1 MDNIMQAARP
11 EAACS
16 QSGAISPAP
25 AWVLTEGHAG
35 MESQALGLAEA
46 LGVAPEVRRVRAR
59 RPWDWL
65 PGSLW
70 PAPLLGVTTEAGR
83 LRAPWPAVAV
93 TCGNVAAPVGAA
105 LRRRGVRAV
114 HVQHPKMDPARF
126 DVVVA
131 ARHDGLTGP
140 NVVVAR
146 NALHRVTPQRLA
158 EARAAWEPRLRHL
171 PRPLVAVLLGG
182 SNGRFRLDGEV
193 ARKLATQLGVMMR
206 MDKAGR
212 VVTPSRR
219 TAPEVTRAMAE
230 RLGPL
235 GAMVWDGRGDN
246 PYFGLLALADAI
258 VVTCDSV
265 SMMSEAVATSAP
277 VMVVD
282 LPGRSRRIGAFIAM
296 LQQER
301 RVRPFAGRLQRWA
314 VTKLDDTPEVA
325 AATRRMIGL

>member
-1 MDNIMQAARP
+1 MDNIMLAARR
-11 EAACS
+11 EAAPAK
-16 QSGAISPAP
+16 GAAASIP

-35 MESQALGLAEA
+35 MEIAG
-46 LGVAPEVRRVRAR
+46 AR
-59 RPWDWL
+59 
-65 PGSLW
+65 
-70 PAPLLGVTTEAGR
+70 AGR
-83 LRAPWPAVAV
+83 GAGRGTGNAQAAGVQAMGLVAGIAVAGAPAGRDDGGRAPACAVARLAV

-140 NVVVAR
+140 NVVVGR
-146 NALHRVTPQRLA
+146 TALHRVTPQRLA
-158 EARAAWEPRLRHL
+158 EARAVWEPWLRHL

-206 MDKAGR
+206 MDKAGLA
-212 VVTPSRR
+212 VTPSRR
-219 TAPEVTRAMAE
+219 TSAEVTQAMVE
-230 RLGPL
+230 RLGPM

-258 VVTCDSV
+258 VVTRDSV

-277 VMVVD
+277 VMMVD
-282 LPGRSRRIGAFIAM
+282 LPGRSRRLGGFVAM
-296 LQQER
+296 LQQEK
-301 RVRPFAGRLQRWA
+301 RVRPFPGDCNAGRSSRW
-314 VTKLDDTPEVA
+314 TI
-325 AATRRMIGL
+325 RRRWLRQLGG